1 MVTELSTRFFIV
13 YVKPPIEYPC
23 DTYDHDS
30 ALHFGAT
37 MDHMV
42 VIFDLILSFGP
53 LIFFYSAPFPY
64 HFFSWHCV
72 AIRYVDIIRAILRT
86 NLKRD

>member
-1 MVTELSTRFFIV
+1 MLLTMIPKPSTRFFII

-30 ALHFGAT
+30 ALHLGAT

-42 VIFDLILSFGP
+42 VIIDLIPFFGSLILFLSS
-53 LIFFYSAPFPY
+53 FFLSSFL
-64 HFFSWHCV
+64 V
-72 AIRYVDIIRAILRT
+72 ALCGYQLC
-86 NLKRD
+86 

>member
-1 MVTELSTRFFIV
+1 MIPQLSTRFFIV

-37 MDHMV
+37 MDYMV
-42 VIFDLILSFGP
+42 VISDLIL
-53 LIFFYSAPFPY
+53 L
-64 HFFSWHCV
+64 FFSGLWFSSFPALVLFSLFSFHGIV
-72 AIRYVDIIRAILRT
+72 WLSVMLLLYEPH
-86 NLKRD
+86 

>member
-53 LIFFYSAPFPY
+53 LIFFTQLLFPTTSS
-64 HFFSWHCV
+64 HGIVWLSV
-72 AIRYVDIIRAILRT
+72 MLILYEPY
-86 NLKRD
+86 